1 MDSIQ
6 ILHSLKKVLGDAC
19 LGVFP
24 SDKLPK
30 TVPQPPWGLVVN
42 TDPSNLPGTHWVAI
56 YCSPDSV
63 AYFDSYG
70 QKPMVK
76 SIKKWLVDYKTY
88 WTNPK
93 RIQGPASSVCGQ
105 YCVYFLVQRW
115 QGMTNEK
122 ILKKFS
128 GDLVENDLMITA
140 WLNES
145 FDVDCVTYDV
155 EFLVKQICKSML

>member
-6 ILHSLKKVLGDAC
+6 ILHALKKVMGDAC

-24 SDKLPK
+24 SDKLPND
-30 TVPQPPWGLVVN
+30 VPQPPWGFVVN
-42 TDPSNLPGTHWVAI
+42 TDPSSLPGTHWLAI
-56 YCSPDSV
+56 FCSPDSV

-76 SIKKWLVDYKTY
+76 SIEKWLSVYKPY
-88 WTNPK
+88 WINKK
-93 RIQGPASSVCGQ
+93 RIQGPVSSVCGQ

-115 QGMTNEK
+115 WGKENEE

-128 GDLVENDLMITA
+128 GDLVENDVMITE
-140 WLNES
+140 WLNET
-145 FDVDCVTYDV
+145 FDVDSVTYDID
-155 EFLVKQICKSML
+155 FLVKQICKSML